1 MVTTVGKSTKGTHK
15 YPTEQFWQLYSVDW
29 AWKTGKKIQA
39 IQRIELNKRPDVTL

>member
-1 MVTTVGKSTKGTHK
+1 MVTPVSKSTTGTHK

-39 IQRIELNKRPDVTL
+39 IR